1 MGIGAGKAFAAELAE
16 EAGIGKAGAQLIERR
31 TVAHDHLRSR
41 MAGFEEGL
49 DIFFDRDATDI
60 KLDRAGEAGKVRM
73 RRATGMK

>member
-1 MGIGAGKAFAAELAE
+1 
-16 EAGIGKAGAQLIERR
+16 
-31 TVAHDHLRSR
+31 